1 MSNASYSRDVALL
14 LSIMKNQKKI
24 KDVVSR
30 FNVSFEQKD
39 KNFICNDEMVFD
51 LCAMYM
57 AQIGEEVKH
66 LTTESK
72 NNLNNTLDT
81 SVLYQFR
88 NMIDHT
94 YEKVNKIMLS
104 AYIEKAVR
112 TETIKVVRDRVE
124 YCKEHKKSTP
134 AI

>member
-1 MSNASYSRDVALL
+1 MSSASYSRDVALL

-30 FNVSFEQKD
+30 FDVSFEQKA
-39 KNFICNDEMVFD
+39 KNFICNDEMAFD

-72 NNLNNTLDT
+72 NELSKTLDT

-112 TETIKVVRDRVE
+112 SETVKAVRDRAE
-124 YCKEHKKSTP
+124 YCKEHKKSS
-134 AI
+134 

>member
-1 MSNASYSRDVALL
+1 MSSASYSRDVALL

-30 FNVSFEQKD
+30 FDVSFEQKA
-39 KNFICNDEMVFD
+39 KNFICNDEMAFD

-72 NNLNNTLDT
+72 NELSKTLDT

-112 TETIKVVRDRVE
+112 VETVKVVRDRAE
-124 YCKEHKKSTP
+124 YCKEHKRST
-134 AI
+134 

>member
-1 MSNASYSRDVALL
+1 MA
-14 LSIMKNQKKI
+14 
-24 KDVVSR
+24 
-30 FNVSFEQKD
+30 
-39 KNFICNDEMVFD
+39 FD

-72 NNLNNTLDT
+72 NELSKTLDT

-112 TETIKVVRDRVE
+112 AETHLALPYSSEQLRKPLVQE
-124 YCKEHKKSTP
+124 
-134 AI
+134 